1 MKSKV
6 LYLFTRTPLHVGAGS
21 SVGAIDQPVQRERH
35 TGFPIIPGSSIKGV
49 LADGNDYL
57 IRDDNGKVQKDD
69 DRNSSARTD
78 LGAKLFGLGAG
89 KGDNDKG
96 QAGAI
101 SFGEAQLLAFPVRSA
116 KGCFAW
122 LTSPLALMR
131 WQRASGVSFKI
142 EDTSKS
148 DKAYFSAAQLGEN
161 GTNATASALF
171 EDYVFHHAGEFE
183 GSKVLAEI
191 IKVDGLWSEL
201 AGAHLVLVS
210 DDILSHFARSAC
222 EVAQHVVIDD
232 ETGTAKDGLLFN
244 QENVPAETLFFAT
257 LHGKSTDSLDA
268 LHIPNPLQIG
278 GDATT
283 GLGFCSTSLA

>member
-1 MKSKV
+1 MQTKV

-49 LADGNDYL
+49 LADGQDYL
-57 IRDDNGKVQKDD
+57 VRDDNGKVQKDA
-69 DRNSSARTD
+69 DRNASARTD

-89 KGDNDKG
+89 KTENDNG

-131 WQRASGVSFKI
+131 WQRASGISFKI

-148 DKAYFSAAQLGEN
+148 DKAYFSATQLGET

-171 EDYVFHHAGEFE
+171 EDYIFHHAGDFA
-183 GSKVLAEI
+183 GAKILADN

-201 AGAHLVLVS
+201 AHTHLVLVS
-210 DDILSHFARSAC
+210 DDTLSHFARTAC

-257 LHGKSTDSLDA
+257 LHSKADQVDQLS
-268 LHIPNPLQIG
+268 IPNPIQLG

-283 GLGFCSTSLA
+283 GLGFCSTSIA